1 MARSRSAFVNKVKRT
16 VAIEPDIYDRLTE
29 MAGAQRRSISSQ
41 IETLIEDGV
50 NRWEKQHRREDAARA
65 KAQ

>member
-1 MARSRSAFVNKVKRT
+1 MARSRSALVNKVKRT
-16 VAIEPDIYDRLTE
+16 VAMEPDIYDRLAE

-50 NRWEKQHRREDAARA
+50 DRWEKQQRREETAKA

>member
-1 MARSRSAFVNKVKRT
+1 MAHSRSAFVNKVKRT
-16 VAIEPDIYDRLTE
+16 VAMEPDIYDRLAE

-50 NRWEKQHRREDAARA
+50 DRWEKQQRREEAA
-65 KAQ
+65 KAKAR

>member
-16 VAIEPDIYDRLTE
+16 VAMEPDIYDRLDE

-50 NRWEKQHRREDAARA
+50 DRWEKQQRREGTAKA

>member
-16 VAIEPDIYDRLTE
+16 VAMEPDIYERLAE

-50 NRWEKQHRREDAARA
+50 DRWEKQQRREETAKA

>member
-16 VAIEPDIYDRLTE
+16 VAMEPDIYDRLAE

-50 NRWEKQHRREDAARA
+50 DRWEKQQRREETAKA

>member
-16 VAIEPDIYDRLTE
+16 VAMEPDIYNRLTE
-29 MAGAQRRSISSQ
+29 MAGAERRSISSQ

-50 NRWEKQHRREDAARA
+50 ARWEKQQQREEAARA